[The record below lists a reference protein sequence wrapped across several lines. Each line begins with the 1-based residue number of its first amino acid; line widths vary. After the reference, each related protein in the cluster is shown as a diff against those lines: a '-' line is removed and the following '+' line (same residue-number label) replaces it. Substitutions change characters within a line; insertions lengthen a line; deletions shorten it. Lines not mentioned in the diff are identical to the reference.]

1 MKHLFTF
8 IFLFVG
14 SILNCFGQLKP
25 MPGFYPEG
33 VFKREQRIKTTYTTT
48 ASTPKEVYTN
58 MRSVGKAFVLKPGYR
73 QDKSVTENYQKGKQ
87 HIEFTFTEISGIK
100 SIDGV
105 IKDLGNPIEDFTVY
119 AYRANYNNNGESI
132 EWDGKKIYMDAMEN
146 GNLHIIEPSFQCTYF
161 LHNDKARN
169 VGDIWID
176 SQFAFPL
183 TRRLTTQLTFEKM
196 EKNEYGVEVCR
207 LGVKGDVKVND
218 YVNVL
223 GTTKLVDLKGSITAF
238 IQVDPNNNQIHR
250 FKGEIKLS
258 GKIEKSENV
267 FEPYEVLMKVNEW
280 SMNPS
285 NNHK

>member
-1 MKHLFTF
+1 MKKL
-8 IFLFVG
+8 
-14 SILNCFGQLKP
+14 ILLQILICTAISSFAQLKP

-48 ASTPKEVYTN
+48 ASTPKEVSTN
-58 MRSVGKAFVLKPGYR
+58 MRSVGKAYVLKPGFR

-87 HIEFTFTEISGIK
+87 HIEFTFTEIFGVK
-100 SIDGV
+100 STDGV

-132 EWDGKKIYMDAMEN
+132 EWDGKKLYMDAMEN
-146 GNLHIIEPSFQCTYF
+146 GNLHIIEPGFQCTYF
-161 LHNDKARN
+161 LHNDLQRN
-169 VGDIWID
+169 VGDVWVD

-196 EKNEYGVEVCR
+196 EKTEYGVEVCR
-207 LGVKGDVKVND
+207 LGVKGNIHVND

-223 GTTKLVDLKGSITAF
+223 GTIKLVDLTGTITAF
-238 IQVDPNNNQIHR
+238 IQVDPKNNQIHR

-267 FEPYEVLMKVNEW
+267 FEPYEVVMKVNEW

-285 NNHK
+285 NDHK

>member
-1 MKHLFTF
+1 MKKL
-8 IFLFVG
+8 
-14 SILNCFGQLKP
+14 ILLQILICTALSSFAQLKP

-48 ASTPKEVYTN
+48 ASTPKEVSTN
-58 MRSVGKAFVLKPGYR
+58 MRSVGKAYVLKPGFR

-87 HIEFTFTEISGIK
+87 HIEFTFTEIFGVK
-100 SIDGV
+100 STDGV

-119 AYRANYNNNGESI
+119 AYRANYNANGESI

-146 GNLHIIEPSFQCTYF
+146 GNLHIIEPGFQCTYF
-161 LHNDKARN
+161 LHNDYQRN
-169 VGDIWID
+169 VGDVWVD

-196 EKNEYGVEVCR
+196 EKNEFGVEVCR
-207 LGVKGDVKVND
+207 LGVKGNVKVSD

-223 GTTKLVDLKGSITAF
+223 GTVKFVDLKGTITAF
-238 IQVDPNNNQIHR
+238 IQVDPKNNQIHR
-250 FKGEIKLS
+250 FKGEIKLT

-267 FEPYEVLMKVNEW
+267 FEPYEVVMKVNEW

-285 NNHK
+285 NDHK

>member
-1 MKHLFTF
+1 MKKL
-8 IFLFVG
+8 
-14 SILNCFGQLKP
+14 ILLQILICTALSSFAQLKP

-48 ASTPKEVYTN
+48 ASTPKEVSTN
-58 MRSVGKAFVLKPGYR
+58 MRSVGKAYVLKPGFR

-87 HIEFTFTEISGIK
+87 HIEFTFTEIFGVK
-100 SIDGV
+100 STDGV

-119 AYRANYNNNGESI
+119 AYRANYNANGESI

-146 GNLHIIEPSFQCTYF
+146 GNLHIIEPGFQCTYF
-161 LHNDKARN
+161 LHNDFQRN
-169 VGDIWID
+169 VGDVWVD

-196 EKNEYGVEVCR
+196 EKNEFGVEVCR
-207 LGVKGDVKVND
+207 LGVKGNVKVSD

-223 GTTKLVDLKGSITAF
+223 GTVKFVDLKGTITAF
-238 IQVDPNNNQIHR
+238 IQVDPKNNQIHR
-250 FKGEIKLS
+250 FKGEIKLT

-267 FEPYEVLMKVNEW
+267 FEPYEVVMKVNEW

-285 NNHK
+285 NDHK